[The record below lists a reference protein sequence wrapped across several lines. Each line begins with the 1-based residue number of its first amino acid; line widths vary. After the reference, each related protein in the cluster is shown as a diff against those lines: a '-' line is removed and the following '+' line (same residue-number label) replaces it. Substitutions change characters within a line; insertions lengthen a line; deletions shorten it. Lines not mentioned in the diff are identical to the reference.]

1 MADHE
6 DIAPVL
12 FVQQFGSGAPLM
24 LVPGLMVT
32 GEMFRPVIEPLSQ
45 HYRLIVP
52 DLRGHGR
59 SGHLPAPYTVPQLAS
74 DLAQVLDALGV
85 ESAHVLG
92 YSHGGAVAQ
101 QFALDYPARV
111 RSLTLACTYAYNMLS
126 RRERVEGALL
136 PWIIRVLGI
145 RRTAALILAIS
156 GAVGGS
162 RLRPE
167 TVRWLREMMASND
180 TAKMVAATRAML
192 AFDSR
197 GRLGEIQTPTLVIAG
212 SQDTAVPMHHAR
224 MLADG
229 IKGAQLRV
237 VEGAGHALIWTH
249 PDDLARL
256 VVDAVAT

>member
-6 DIAPVL
+6 DIARVL

-24 LVPGLMVT
+24 LIHGLMVT

-45 HYRLIVP
+45 YYRLIVP

-59 SGHLPAPYTVPQLAS
+59 SGHLPAPYTVAQLAS

-85 ESAHVLG
+85 ESTHVLG
-92 YSHGGAVAQ
+92 YSHGAVAQ

-136 PWIIRVLGI
+136 PWIIRVLGV
-145 RRTAALILAIS
+145 RRTAALIIAIS
-156 GAVGGS
+156 GTVRVS
-162 RLRPE
+162 RMPPE

-197 GRLGEIQTPTLVIAG
+197 GHLGEIQTPTLVIAG

-224 MLADG
+224 MLANG

-237 VEGAGHALIWTH
+237 VEGAGHALIWAH
-249 PDDLARL
+249 PDDLARS
-256 VVDAVAT
+256 VVDAVAA